1 MNNSLILTNINK
13 SYFWDI
19 DINTLD
25 DKKSKRLIIE
35 RVINLGNLK
44 ELKFLFNYY
53 GEKEVI
59 NTIQRLNYLDS
70 KTLNFFSLI
79 FYIPKNKFKCFT
91 KKRLTTT
98 HWSS

>member
-19 DINTLD
+19 DLNTLD
-25 DKKSKRLIIE
+25 ERKSKRLIIE
-35 RVINLGNLK
+35 RVINLGNLE
-44 ELKFLFNYY
+44 ELKLLFNYY
-53 GEKEVI
+53 GKKEVI
-59 NTIQRLNYLDS
+59 NTIQALNYLDP

-79 FYIPKNKFKCFT
+79 FNIPKNEFKCFT